1 MFKSMISKCKA
12 NTTNVVWLVALFAVA
27 VVLLT
32 YEHHVLWKIQEQ
44 SLWLDTPLF
53 FKQLMV
59 VPGGLLMYI
68 GTFLMQLLYYPL
80 LGVLVLCG
88 LWWLMM
94 WLMKRAFNVS
104 EHWAPLL
111 LVPVALLLIA
121 NTEMGYWI
129 YTIKL
134 RGWYFIPTV
143 GVTMIAA
150 LLWAFRAVS
159 ASRLWRRVLIVVVA
173 VVGYP
178 LFGSYGLAAVV
189 LMAIW
194 SWRLDTDKWQS
205 LVDTVIGALVV
216 VAVPLLCY
224 QYVYYQTNMV
234 NLWWTALPIFKIVE
248 ENTEYYIPYAL
259 LGVCLLLLVIVKWTK
274 EGQEVAD
281 GCCRCSAYC
290 DGLWRVVW
298 LDEGRELPP
307 RGCHVSLCR
316 AVQLGGRVKGS
327 RQAAGCDDESSGAD
341 EKSGPV
347 ATGTSEY

>member
-12 NTTNVVWLVALFAVA
+12 NTTNVVWFVALFAVA

-173 VVGYP
+173 VVGYL

-194 SWRLDTDKWQS
+194 SWRLDTD
-205 LVDTVIGALVV
+205 
-216 VAVPLLCY
+216 
-224 QYVYYQTNMV
+224 
-234 NLWWTALPIFKIVE
+234 
-248 ENTEYYIPYAL
+248 
-259 LGVCLLLLVIVKWTK
+259 
-274 EGQEVAD
+274 
-281 GCCRCSAYC
+281 
-290 DGLWRVVW
+290 
-298 LDEGRELPP
+298 
-307 RGCHVSLCR
+307 
-316 AVQLGGRVKGS
+316 
-327 RQAAGCDDESSGAD
+327 
-341 EKSGPV
+341 
-347 ATGTSEY
+347 TSMCTIRRTW